1 MKKLLKPFIQM
12 ATNYYEGTTLTKVPR
27 SRSRKARKYEHVD
40 IQKDFERRQ
49 KDYQDDKKRILD
61 ELYGLKD
68 KQITH
73 KHTEATQTAVEKAA
87 NMDVIELGEVQD
99 LKSKYLIGGVR
110 KMCILGVIKY
120 HQLSHHLFE
129 DSTLHPET
137 QKKLEELHY
146 LVEHN
151 LPVEKEMIFTMVPEL
166 FRYEINQLQ
175 AQDRLLFPTDK
186 KAFTRADGNVLEVDS
201 ALNKLELENSEDR
214 VIAKLMNMEHYVLDQ
229 SRDIYNTYRENISE
243 YLIRNNYADFYSYYT
258 QLKVMDEDKMLPW
271 EKSFLQEVNE
281 LKGIKEDIKALWTK
295 VHSDIINSTDLPDWV
310 ITDKSKKMFKEIL
323 EYANK
328 YQTLDIRDTILIPPT
343 PNTGPSFDERLR
355 IATGGKIDDFIET
368 ERHEFKRLA
377 NERMPIEMK
386 DINDKDDN
394 LIRKMN
400 IVAQAVVV
408 EDPPLSVPDPDDIL
422 EEMKEGMYGM
432 LSQDHRVLRDE
443 IYKVLFLNNQNPEIY
458 NVKFWSNHFKI
469 DPAAIRNMFNY
480 LAYPIVD
487 QKSKTVVKIL
497 YFIDMDI
504 VRNREKLQDITREDY
519 SNYLEE
525 DYYRRLEIE
534 QQEMNQALGQTKS
547 LRQLF
552 IEKPII
558 LAGKNENEQIEE
570 ASLKIKASSKIEEI
584 LDKDTI
590 MDDLDK
596 EIMKYKEM
604 HETERSKKKN
614 QMGY

>member
-1 MKKLLKPFIQM
+1 M
-12 ATNYYEGTTLTKVPR
+12 
-27 SRSRKARKYEHVD
+27 
-40 IQKDFERRQ
+40 
-49 KDYQDDKKRILD
+49 LD

-68 KQITH
+68 KQLTH
-73 KHTEATQTAVEKAA
+73 SDVESTQNAVDRAV
-87 NMDVIELGEVQD
+87 NMDVIELGESYD

-129 DSTLHPET
+129 DSTLHPES

-151 LPVEKEMIFTMVPEL
+151 LPVEKELLFTMVPEL

-175 AQDRLLFPTDK
+175 AQDRLLFPTDS
-186 KAFTRADGNVLEVDS
+186 KAFSRADGHVLEADA
-201 ALNKLELENSEDR
+201 ALNKQELEVNEDKM
-214 VIAKLMNMEHYVLDQ
+214 IAKLMYMEHYVLDQ
-229 SRDIYNTYRENISE
+229 SRDIFNTYKENIGE
-243 YLIRNNYADFYSYYT
+243 YLARNNYSDFYSYYN

-271 EKSFLQEVNE
+271 EKSLIQEINE
-281 LKGIKEDIKALWTK
+281 LKGIKEDIKALWAK
-295 VHSDIINSTDLPDWV
+295 VHSDILDSTEVPKWV

-323 EYANK
+323 EYAIK

-368 ERHEFKRLA
+368 DRLEFKRLA
-377 NERMPIEMK
+377 NERMPIEKK

-400 IVAQAVVV
+400 IVAQAVVI

-422 EEMKEGMYGM
+422 EEMKEGMYGL
-432 LSQDHRVLRDE
+432 LSQDHRILRDE
-443 IYKVLFLNNQNPEIY
+443 IYKVLFLNNQNPEVY
-458 NVKFWSNHFKI
+458 NVQFWSRHFKI

-504 VRNREKLQDITREDY
+504 VKNREKLQDLTRDDY

-534 QQEMNQALGQTKS
+534 QQEMDQALGQSKS

-552 IEKPII
+552 IEQPLI
-558 LAGKNENEQIEE
+558 LSGKNEKEQIDE

-584 LDKDTI
+584 LEEDTI
-590 MDDLDK
+590 MGDLDK
-596 EIMKYKEM
+596 EIKKYQDM
-604 HETERSKKKN
+604 HESERSKKKN